1 MGVVIAFRREQFT
14 GAADLPQSNA
24 TDGSNIDEDESAE
37 TVVSDPAEPP
47 RRIRFASSEPDEARE
62 FMGRMYGAH
71 LQVSGTA
78 NDSMWVSFDRVEG
91 GGVSLNAARCP
102 VVLDFRMEGGD
113 QVLISAVMGGRVDF
127 VRGRAEATY
136 GPGDIYVGNQPQA
149 DWRCRLS
156 NPALDVVG
164 LPESLLRDVA
174 GTEPGEPDGRWWPRS
189 WEPLPGCAEQWL
201 AAVRYVRELFD
212 QPYAAGEPLVLGA
225 AVRMLAATALT
236 AFPGDVSREPSI
248 EDRHDAHRETLRRAI
263 AFIEANPHLDLG
275 VADIARAANVTAR
288 ALGLTFRR
296 HLGVTPMAYLW
307 RVRLDKAR
315 EDLSRA
321 TVGDDRTVSLIANRW
336 GFADPSRFAMRYRR
350 AYGETPGQTLRR

>member
-1 MGVVIAFRREQFT
+1 MDGSAT
-14 GAADLPQSNA
+14 KSAGLPQR
-24 TDGSNIDEDESAE
+24 
-37 TVVSDPAEPP
+37 V
-47 RRIRFASSEPDEARE
+47 RLASSEPDEARE
-62 FMGRMYGAH
+62 FLGRLYGAH
-71 LQVSGTA
+71 LKVAGA
-78 NDSMWVSFDRVEG
+78 GDPMRISFDRVEG
-91 GGVSLNAARCP
+91 GGITLNTARCP
-102 VVLDFRMEGGD
+102 AVLDFHLEGDD
-113 QVLISAVMGGRVDF
+113 QVLLTTVMSGRVTF
-127 VRGRAEATY
+127 VRGRAEARY
-136 GPGDIYVGNQPQA
+136 GPGDIYIGNQPRA
-149 DWRCRLS
+149 DWHCRLRS
-156 NPALDVVG
+156 PNLDVVG
-164 LPESLLRDVA
+164 LPAALLHDVA
-174 GTEPGEPDGRWWPRS
+174 DTGSGGRWQPRS
-189 WEPLPGCAEQWL
+189 WEPLPGYAEQWL

-212 QPYAAGEPLVLGA
+212 QPYAAGEPLVVGA

-263 AFIEANPHLDLG
+263 AFIESNPHVDLG

-321 TVGDDRTVSLIANRW
+321 TAGDDRTISLIANRW
-336 GFADPSRFAMRYRR
+336 GFADPARFAMRYRR